1 MFGNMKE
8 MMKQAQN
15 MKSEM
20 TKVKKELEKIE
31 VQGSSSNESCIVTMT
46 ADMKTTKVEIEET
59 LLSSDA
65 YIIENAINV
74 RIKERIKRHDEEK
87 WGWNAFYA
95 SLWHYFKYGWFDE
108 IRTDIQ
114 GCLSNCMNLIHI
126 RNNILSI
133 IQQILNGS
141 EYSLSDVEKLESY
154 YIEKHPN
161 YIYGKFIS

>member
-65 YIIENAINV
+65 YIIENAIKVAVNNALEKA
-74 RIKERIKRHDEEK
+74 KETSAKRLKSVTGGLMD
-87 WGWNAFYA
+87 
-95 SLWHYFKYGWFDE
+95 
-108 IRTDIQ
+108 
-114 GCLSNCMNLIHI
+114 
-126 RNNILSI
+126 NIP
-133 IQQILNGS
+133 GM
-141 EYSLSDVEKLESY
+141 
-154 YIEKHPN
+154 
-161 YIYGKFIS
+161 